1 MIRRSLLLYA
11 AALCFIGVILPPATA
26 QESVKKKVLSQTDLP
41 RFTYPMQGSV
51 IDLLD
56 SDPATFNA
64 FAAKVR
70 ANLDA
75 IFRDY
80 DIEDK
85 STLSQMLTMK
95 LSLEELANQ
104 NAEALKTIQALR
116 GLEEKPQSRAL
127 VGIPAESILRARIDT
142 KSSSGPAYER
152 AFAHYYAA
160 SVNDLPAVMQETV
173 RKMRTNLEIDYKR
186 TSDRAYISE
195 ELQPMVEKSKAI
207 DQNSAAMLLDNR
219 VYSQIEAPLN
229 QIMLKVLSDY
239 IAAQNEKMPDIWQA
253 REVTLTGEEK
263 LAPVLI
269 GIWDQGVDTSL
280 FPNQLY
286 SDPDPS
292 NRNSHGL
299 AFDDQ
304 GGPSDDLLY
313 PLNDQDR
320 ALYPGVIATM
330 RGLQDLDDGINSP
343 EANALRRNPTALTT
357 MSARAWLFDTYGH
370 GTHVAGIAVRGN
382 PAARL
387 VVLRFNDVITE
398 FTFVPTTEWTQ
409 RLAGDFEQIGDYC
422 RTHNVRVVNMSW
434 SDDVAEFE
442 TWLLKTSSGQD
453 ADARKQ
459 QATVLFQ
466 IWKDGVSKAL
476 TSAPNTLFVAGA
488 GNSDTSTGFQEEVP
502 ASLHLP
508 DLLVVGAVDQA
519 GEETDFTSHGDTVL
533 VDADGY
539 EVESYVPGG
548 ARLKLSG
555 TSMAS
560 PNVANLAAKLIALDP
575 SLTPEQTIALIRKG
589 ATTSV
594 DGRRHLIN
602 PKQSVALLASTMNN

>member
-1 MIRRSLLLYA
+1 MIRRSLLLYT
-11 AALCFIGVILPPATA
+11 AALCLIGIIFPSATA
-26 QESVKKKVLSQTDLP
+26 QESAKKKVVSQTDLP
-41 RFTYPMQGSV
+41 RFTYPLQGTV

-75 IFRDY
+75 IFLNY

-85 STLSQMLTMK
+85 STLSQLLAMR
-95 LSLEELANQ
+95 LSLEELANE

-116 GLEEKPQSRAL
+116 ELEEKPQSRAL
-127 VGIPAESILRARIDT
+127 VGIPAESILRARIET
-142 KSSSGPAYER
+142 KSSSGPAYEQ

-160 SVNDLPAVMQETV
+160 SVNELPAVMHETV
-173 RKMRTNLEIDYKR
+173 RKMRTNLEIDYNG
-186 TSDRAYISE
+186 TSDRAYLSS

-207 DQNSAAMLLDNR
+207 DQDSAGMLLDSR
-219 VYSQIEAPLN
+219 VHSQIEAPLN
-229 QIMLKVLSDY
+229 QIMLKVLNDH
-239 IAAQNEKMPDIWQA
+239 IAAQKGKMPDIWQA
-253 REVTLTGEEK
+253 RDVTLTSGEK
-263 LAPVLI
+263 LTPILV

-286 SDPDPS
+286 SDPDPGS
-292 NRNSHGL
+292 RNSHGL
-299 AFDDQ
+299 AYDDQ

-330 RGLQDLDDGINSP
+330 RGLQDLDDGIDSP
-343 EANALRRNPTALTT
+343 EANALRENPTALTT
-357 MSARAWLFDTYGH
+357 MSAHAWLFDTYAH

-387 VVLRFNDVITE
+387 VVLRFNDVLSE
-398 FTFVPTTEWTQ
+398 FSFVPTTEWTQ
-409 RLAGDFEQIGDYC
+409 RLAADFEEIGAYC
-422 RTHNVRVVNMSW
+422 RTHKVRVVNMSW

-442 TWLLKTSSGQD
+442 TWLLKTTSSQD
-453 ADARKQ
+453 VHAREQ
-459 QATVLFQ
+459 QATALFQ

-488 GNSDTSTGFQEEVP
+488 GNSDTSTAFQEEVP

-508 DLLVVGAVDQA
+508 NLLVVGAVDQA
-519 GEETDFTSHGDTVL
+519 GEETTFTSYGDTVL

-560 PNVANLAAKLIALDP
+560 PNAANLAAKLIALDP
-575 SLTPEQTIALIRKG
+575 SLTPEQTIALIHKG
-589 ATTSV
+589 ATTSS

-602 PKQSVALLASTMNN
+602 PKQSVALLQPGTK